1 MKLHRL
7 AALALLPLALVAC
20 ADAATGPVSVEI
32 PHGTAPTDVLVRVA
46 LEGGFVPLEWTFTN
60 VPVFSLY
67 GDGTLVVPGAQ
78 IEIYPAPALPAL
90 SRRHVDE
97 AGVQAILVEAL
108 DAIGG
113 VPDDLSDLGTTAI
126 ADAPSTAITVS
137 AGRVDR
143 TIRVYALAELN
154 GRPDGMPD
162 DEYRARRGLQEL
174 VARLG
179 SLESWLPAGSLG
191 AEDGYDASSARLF
204 VGAHRKVDDLPQEA
218 VAWPL
223 DGSLARFG
231 EPTDLSKT
239 YRCGVLDGTDWTT
252 VRTVATRANEL
263 SPWTDGN
270 AEYSILFRPLL
281 PDETGC

>member
-191 AEDGYDASSARLF
+191 STVRRSAPEGRRSPAGGRGLAAGRQPGE
-204 VGAHRKVDDLPQEA
+204 VRGAHGLVEDVPVRRPRRDRLDDGPDRRDTSERAQPVDGRE
-218 VAWPL
+218 
-223 DGSLARFG
+223 R
-231 EPTDLSKT
+231 
-239 YRCGVLDGTDWTT
+239 GVLDP
-252 VRTVATRANEL
+252 VPPPPA
-263 SPWTDGN
+263 
-270 AEYSILFRPLL
+270 
-281 PDETGC
+281 